1 MEMEIIKNY
10 KNYTKLKKDL
20 LSKVGIYT
28 NKTIKIRCYTS
39 LEDDLLATDLELE
52 IFSQDDI
59 FMDSLTIAS
68 IETTDFQDW
77 NRATEEHRRLL
88 LPEKQK
94 LFNYLCE
101 MFPNVLSCEDYS
113 L

>member
-1 MEMEIIKNY
+1 MEIIKYY
-10 KNYTKLKKDL
+10 KNYTRLKKDL
-20 LSKVGIYT
+20 LLRVGIYT

-39 LEDDLLATDLELE
+39 LEDDMLATDLELE
-52 IFSQDDI
+52 IFSQEDI

-68 IETTDFQDW
+68 IETTDFQNWDE
-77 NRATEEHRRLL
+77 TMEEHRKLL

-94 LFNYLCE
+94 LFNFLNE
-101 MFPNVLSCEDYS
+101 IFPNVLSCEDYS

>member
-1 MEMEIIKNY
+1 MEIIKYY
-10 KNYTKLKKDL
+10 KNYTSLKKEL
-20 LSKVGIYT
+20 FARVGIYT

-39 LEDDLLATDLELE
+39 LEDDILATDLELE

-68 IETTDFQDW
+68 IETIDFQDW
-77 NRATEEHRRLL
+77 NKTVAEQRKFL

-94 LFNYLCE
+94 LFNYLSE
-101 MFPNVLSCEDYS
+101 IFPNVLSCEDYS